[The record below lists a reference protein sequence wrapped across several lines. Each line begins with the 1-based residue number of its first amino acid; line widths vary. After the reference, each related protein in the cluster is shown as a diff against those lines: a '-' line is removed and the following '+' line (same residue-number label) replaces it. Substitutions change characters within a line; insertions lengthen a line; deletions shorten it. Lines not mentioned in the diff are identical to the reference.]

1 MKHHSKQGI
10 ASILPLFVLVLSA
23 CTTVTETPGVTPAM
37 SPTAG
42 TSEPSPMIETL
53 VDSEMGAS
61 GEIDELF
68 IDMMIPHHEGAVAM
82 AGIAKDRSQRPEIL
96 EMANAIISAQEE
108 EITQMRAWKQEWYG
122 SSDTQDMS
130 EMPMLEEM
138 PGMGGMGHT
147 MNMQADVGA
156 LQEAPEPF
164 DLAFIDAMIPHHQ
177 SAIDAAEI
185 ALQEAVHPEIRELAQ
200 GIIEAQQAEIEQML
214 DWRAAWFPD
223 APPL

>member
-1 MKHHSKQGI
+1 MEHRLKAELIS
-10 ASILPLFVLVLSA
+10 LFLLLGLLLAA
-23 CTTVTETPGVTPAM
+23 CAPAGDTAVVTTPSTLEAGAADPTPM
-37 SPTAG
+37 
-42 TSEPSPMIETL
+42 
-53 VDSEMGAS
+53 MGAQVGDETAAS
-61 GEIDELF
+61 PEIDELF
-68 IDMMIPHHEGAVAM
+68 INMMVPHHEGAVAM
-82 AGIAKDRSQRPEIL
+82 ARIALERSQRAEIQ

-122 SSDTQDMS
+122 SSDTPDMS

-147 MNMQADVGA
+147 MNMQADVDA
-156 LQEAPEPF
+156 LQEAPQPF